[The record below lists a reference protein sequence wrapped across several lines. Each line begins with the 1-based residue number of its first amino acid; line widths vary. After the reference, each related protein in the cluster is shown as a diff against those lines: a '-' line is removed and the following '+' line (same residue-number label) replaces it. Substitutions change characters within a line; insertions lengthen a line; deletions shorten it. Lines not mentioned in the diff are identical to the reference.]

1 MVFSDLFRGAT
12 RAVPYA
18 PHLDNKAVAL
28 SFQSV
33 GELWYGAIKGGWSE
47 AKRRELEVRI
57 RRFVVLACD
66 EATVRAWAE
75 LRAKAESEGLAK
87 QTADLW
93 IAATARRHDLPLL
106 TKDRGFFSA
115 LDIDVIDPDD
125 PPRR

>member
-1 MVFSDLFRGAT
+1 MVFSDLFRGAA
-12 RAVPYA
+12 RAAPYA

-47 AKRRELEVRI
+47 AKRQELEERI

-75 LRAKAESEGLAK
+75 LRAKAESKGLAK
-87 QTADLW
+87 ETADLW
-93 IAATARRHDLPLL
+93 IAASAKRHDLPLL
-106 TKDRGFFSA
+106 TRDKGFFTG
-115 LDIDVIDPDD
+115 LDIDVVVPED
-125 PPRR
+125 PPRP